1 MSYRESSIT
10 RRPSPRRRTP
20 IWRLLIFILIGIVV
34 LVAIGFGVSLIFRG
48 GGTPQADPAQNSISE
63 PLPCQTKMVNP
74 AEVLPISSKV
84 KVSVYNSTNKIGLA
98 GDTAKVLK
106 ARGFII
112 QEVGNDPM
120 SKNVQGVAE
129 IRYGPKGASRA
140 QLLAF
145 HFPGAVLVQDNRT
158 GKIVD
163 LAVGAEFTE
172 LEGEAQIAAAMASP
186 SASTSGPGCAS
197 AEPAPTQEAASEP
210 PSEISPSP
218 SAS

>member
-10 RRPSPRRRTP
+10 RRPSPRRRVP
-20 IWRLLIFILIGIVV
+20 IWRLLVIILIGIVV
-34 LVAIGFGVSLIFRG
+34 LFAIGFGISMIFRG
-48 GGTPQADPAQNSISE
+48 GGTPQADPAQSSISE
-63 PLPCQTKMVNP
+63 PLPCETTMVNP
-74 AEVLPISSKV
+74 AEILPISSKV

-112 QEVGNDPM
+112 NEVGNDPM
-120 SKNVQGVAE
+120 SRNVQGVAE
-129 IRYGPKGASRA
+129 IRYGRKGASRA

-163 LAVGAEFTE
+163 VVVGAAFTE

-186 SASTSGPGCAS
+186 SPSTSGPGCAS
-197 AEPAPTQEAASEP
+197 AAPVSADPASEP
-210 PSEISPSP
+210 GSDISPSP
-218 SAS
+218 SST

>member
-10 RRPSPRRRTP
+10 RRPSPRRRPST
-20 IWRLLIFILIGIVV
+20 WRLLIFILVGIFV
-34 LVAIGFGVSLIFRG
+34 LFAIGFGISLIFRG
-48 GGTPQADPAQNSISE
+48 GDTPQADPAQSVMAQ
-63 PLPCQTKMVNP
+63 PLPCETTMVNP

-106 ARGFII
+106 ARGFLIN
-112 QEVGNDPM
+112 EVGNDPM

-129 IRYGPKGASRA
+129 IRYGPKGAARA

-145 HFPGAVLVQDNRT
+145 HLPGAVLVQDNRS

-163 LAVGAEFTE
+163 VAIGAAFIK

-186 SASTSGPGCAS
+186 SPSTSGPGCSS
-197 AEPAPTQEAASEP
+197 A
-210 PSEISPSP
+210 EISPSP
-218 SAS
+218 SAP

>member
-10 RRPSPRRRTP
+10 RRPSPRRRPST
-20 IWRLLIFILIGIVV
+20 WRLLIFILVGIFV
-34 LVAIGFGVSLIFRG
+34 LFAIGFGISLIFRG
-48 GGTPQADPAQNSISE
+48 GDTPQADPAQSVMAQ
-63 PLPCQTKMVNP
+63 PLPCETTMVNP

-106 ARGFII
+106 ARGFLIN
-112 QEVGNDPM
+112 EVGNDPM

-129 IRYGPKGASRA
+129 IRYGPKGAARA

-145 HFPGAVLVQDNRT
+145 HLPGAVLVQDNRS

-163 LAVGAEFTE
+163 VAIGAAFIK

-186 SASTSGPGCAS
+186 SPSTSGPGCSGA
-197 AEPAPTQEAASEP
+197 
-210 PSEISPSP
+210 EISPSP
-218 SAS
+218 SAP

>member
-10 RRPSPRRRTP
+10 RRPSPRRRPST
-20 IWRLLIFILIGIVV
+20 WRLLIFILVGIFV
-34 LVAIGFGVSLIFRG
+34 LFAIGFGISLIFRG
-48 GGTPQADPAQNSISE
+48 GDAPQADPAQSVMAQ
-63 PLPCQTKMVNP
+63 PLPCETTMVNP

-106 ARGFII
+106 ARGFLIN
-112 QEVGNDPM
+112 EVGNDPM

-129 IRYGPKGASRA
+129 IRYGPKGAARA

-145 HFPGAVLVQDNRT
+145 HLPGAVLVQDNRS

-163 LAVGAEFTE
+163 VAIGAAFIK

-186 SASTSGPGCAS
+186 SPSTSGPGCSGA
-197 AEPAPTQEAASEP
+197 
-210 PSEISPSP
+210 EISPSP
-218 SAS
+218 SAP

>member
-10 RRPSPRRRTP
+10 RRPSPRRRPST
-20 IWRLLIFILIGIVV
+20 WRLLIFILVGIFV
-34 LVAIGFGVSLIFRG
+34 LFAIGFGISLIFRG
-48 GGTPQADPAQNSISE
+48 GDAPQADPAQSVMAQ
-63 PLPCQTKMVNP
+63 PLPCETTMVNP

-106 ARGFII
+106 ARGFLIN
-112 QEVGNDPM
+112 EVGNDPM

-129 IRYGPKGASRA
+129 IRYGPKGAARA

-145 HFPGAVLVQDNRT
+145 HLPGAVLVQDNRS

-163 LAVGAEFTE
+163 VAIGAAFIK

-186 SASTSGPGCAS
+186 SPSTSGPGCSS
-197 AEPAPTQEAASEP
+197 A
-210 PSEISPSP
+210 EISPSP
-218 SAS
+218 SAP

>member
-10 RRPSPRRRTP
+10 RRPSRRRRVP
-20 IWRLLIFILIGIVV
+20 IWRLLIIILIGIVV
-34 LVAIGFGVSLIFRG
+34 LFAIGFGVSMIFRSSE
-48 GGTPQADPAQNSISE
+48 TPQADPAQSSMSE
-63 PLPCQTKMVNP
+63 PLPCETTMVNP

-84 KVSVYNSTNKIGLA
+84 KVSVHNSTNKIGLA

-112 QEVGNDPM
+112 KEVGNDPM

-129 IRYGPKGASRA
+129 IRYGPKGAARA

-145 HFPGAVLVQDNRT
+145 HFPGAILVQDNRS

-163 LAVGAEFTE
+163 VALGAAFTE

-186 SASTSGPGCAS
+186 SPSTSGPGCSS
-197 AEPAPTQEAASEP
+197 AAPVSPEPASEP
-210 PSEISPSP
+210 GAEVSPSP
-218 SAS
+218 SAT